1 MRTIFV
7 IAASA
12 LIASG
17 IEPAPSQAKEI
28 DPEKEYAACMQLA
41 RTNPDKGFE
50 NATLWKGLG
59 GGDAASHCAAV
70 SLLNMG
76 HTVDAAER
84 LESLAQTVKA
94 GSAFKAAIL
103 GQAGQAWLV
112 ANKPE
117 KAESLLTAAIKLNA
131 ENLGLYIDRSQA
143 LAARDAYGDAVRDLD
158 HVIARAPDHVF
169 ARVYRASALRQLD
182 KVQDAIRD
190 VTHALSLEP
199 NHPEGLLESGIVR
212 RLIGDDDGARR
223 DWLQVIEVAKDSA
236 AAKSAQANLERL
248 DGGG

>member
-1 MRTIFV
+1 LRTIFFISTIV
-7 IAASA
+7 
-12 LIASG
+12 LIVGA
-17 IEPAPSQAKEI
+17 ITTAPLQAKEI

-41 RTNPDKGFE
+41 RTQPEKGFE
-50 NATLWKGLG
+50 NATLWRGLG

-94 GSAFKAAIL
+94 AAAFKGALL

-112 ANKPE
+112 AGNPE
-117 KAESLLTAAIKLNA
+117 KAESLLTAAIKLSP
-131 ENLGLYIDRSQA
+131 EDLSLYVDRSQA
-143 LAARDAYGDAVRDLD
+143 FAARDAFGDAARDLD

-169 ARVYRASALRQLD
+169 ARVYRASAFRQLD

-190 VTHALSLEP
+190 VTHALSIDP
-199 NHPEGLLESGIVR
+199 DHPEGLLESGIVR
-212 RLIGDDDGARR
+212 RLIGDEEGARR
-223 DWLQVIEVAKDSA
+223 DWLQVIDVAKDSD